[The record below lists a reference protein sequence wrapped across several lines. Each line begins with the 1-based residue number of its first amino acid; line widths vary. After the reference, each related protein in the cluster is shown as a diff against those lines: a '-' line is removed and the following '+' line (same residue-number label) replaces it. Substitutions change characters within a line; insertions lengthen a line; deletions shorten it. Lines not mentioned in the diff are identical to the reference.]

1 MNETSFAV
9 SEYCLEVSEERIN
22 DSESSWNVMVCD
34 DGDEWLYV
42 KLHLISALRELRNL
56 MKFLKKFF
64 LVLSITLGL
73 LLLTLIFYGFVNELR
88 NCVHGKCIIGFVLA
102 LIIADGFSRIS
113 ILYPFMLAFSSIG
126 LILAFLWTN
135 VMVFDVYWKLK

>member
-42 KLHLISALRELRNL
+42 KLHLISMSLEL
-56 MKFLKKFF
+56 
-64 LVLSITLGL
+64 
-73 LLLTLIFYGFVNELR
+73 
-88 NCVHGKCIIGFVLA
+88 
-102 LIIADGFSRIS
+102 
-113 ILYPFMLAFSSIG
+113 
-126 LILAFLWTN
+126 
-135 VMVFDVYWKLK
+135 